1 MQRVC
6 GSTSTNTGIPPFI
19 KTEWAVETKDKDG
32 NISSLSLMS
41 SNDTAKFNAAVPLF
55 TATHE
60 SEPINVLIFFSNFKT
75 FPVP

>member
-1 MQRVC
+1 
-6 GSTSTNTGIPPFI
+6 
-19 KTEWAVETKDKDG
+19 
-32 NISSLSLMS
+32 MS

-60 SEPINVLIFFSNFKT
+60 SEPINVLNFFSNFKT